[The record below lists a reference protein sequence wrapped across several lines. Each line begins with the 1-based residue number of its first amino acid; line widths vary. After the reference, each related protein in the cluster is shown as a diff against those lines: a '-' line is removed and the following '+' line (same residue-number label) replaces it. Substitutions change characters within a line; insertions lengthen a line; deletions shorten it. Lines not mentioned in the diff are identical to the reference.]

1 MNNLLGQS
9 WCGTAMCGVVRRCSV
24 WFGLA
29 RQGKASTVA
38 ELGSLGRG
46 LARLG
51 AEGQGKASTVVRR
64 GIALCGSLRRGMVG
78 QGMVQGD

>member
-9 WCGTAMCGVVRRCSV
+9 WCGTAMCGVVLRCSV

-29 RQGKASTVA
+29 R
-38 ELGSLGRG
+38 
-46 LARLG
+46 
-51 AEGQGKASTVVRR
+51 QGKASTVVRR

>member
-9 WCGTAMCGVVRRCSV
+9 WCGMALCGVVRRCSV

-38 ELGSLGRG
+38 
-46 LARLG
+46 
-51 AEGQGKASTVVRR
+51 RR
-64 GIALCGSLRRGMVG
+64 GTALSGSLRRGAVW
-78 QGMVQGD
+78 QGMVQSD